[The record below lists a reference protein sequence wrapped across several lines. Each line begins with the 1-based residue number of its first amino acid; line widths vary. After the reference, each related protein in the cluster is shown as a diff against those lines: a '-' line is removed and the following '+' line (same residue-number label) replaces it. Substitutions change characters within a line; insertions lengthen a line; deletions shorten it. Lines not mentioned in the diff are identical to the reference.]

1 MRHHA
6 EDSDLEAKTL
16 SPTWVV
22 RGGLATL
29 PPV

>member
-6 EDSDLEAKTL
+6 EDSDLKAQNPVVCL
-16 SPTWVV
+16 VV